1 MFPPAPICR
10 LAAALV
16 LMTAALAAE
25 TNNWNA
31 VKALVPDTNVRITSG
46 ARVVNGKVV
55 RITDETVVMASG
67 SGQEMFTRDE
77 VSLVSAKKPGHR
89 KRNALIG
96 LASGAGAGLII
107 GVAARNGSGGL
118 GPNLD
123 NVVTAGMTVAGAL
136 VGSIVGVLIPTGGW
150 REVYKK

>member
-89 KRNALIG
+89 KRNGTLSA
-96 LASGAGAGLII
+96 
-107 GVAARNGSGGL
+107 
-118 GPNLD
+118 P
-123 NVVTAGMTVAGAL
+123 
-136 VGSIVGVLIPTGGW
+136 SI
-150 REVYKK
+150 EV